1 MKNAH
6 THLKGHAHFW
16 LLLKRKLPS
25 RIIEGRIIEFS
36 TVLRYLVTIVQSCNN
51 NMNTCNNYSYLIF
64 GPGAHAVCPQSH
76 CPAQDLFSIATVIIL
91 PGQVWHDDHNARHQ
105 WGPTQH
111 SLTGCGIKI
120 CYTDESSFSNQLDR
134 FPKCVV
140 YICVLYERFI
150 LQLNQE
156 LSVYGIT
163 LKTTFIWNYW
173 ELRAKHDKLDS
184 HAQSM
189 RLFQLQLGKNF
200 AIEKTKPIYIYKD
213 FLLTLYTCYC
223 KYLRL

>member
-25 RIIEGRIIEFS
+25 RIIEGQIIEFS
-36 TVLRYLVTIVQSCNN
+36 TVLRYLVTIVQSYNN

-91 PGQVWHDDHNARHQ
+91 PGQVWHDNHNARHQ

-140 YICVLYERFI
+140 YVDLYSYTRDLFCNWTKSSVCMASHSRQPSFNTMNSI
-150 LQLNQE
+150 L
-156 LSVYGIT
+156 
-163 LKTTFIWNYW
+163 
-173 ELRAKHDKLDS
+173 
-184 HAQSM
+184 
-189 RLFQLQLGKNF
+189 
-200 AIEKTKPIYIYKD
+200 
-213 FLLTLYTCYC
+213 
-223 KYLRL
+223 